1 MMDILRHFR
10 GYMGSRSYLLPLS
23 LIFSA
28 MSGLLSLVPYVF
40 IWLIA
45 RTLFSFK
52 VEIDY
57 QLVVEYS
64 LWAVGVT
71 IGSFVCYFI
80 SGTLAHLAA
89 FRVEINMRREA
100 MCALM
105 NMPMGFFEGKS
116 GGRMRKVIDENASET
131 HTFIAHILPDLM
143 GSIIAPIVVLVMIFV
158 FDYRLGIACLIPIIL
173 ALLIIFSMMDP
184 KSNDFQ
190 RRYLLALEEM
200 SGEAV
205 EYVRGIPV
213 VKVFQQTIYS
223 FKRFYKSIISYRD
236 LVSHYTGRLRARM
249 ILYQMLI
256 HAIPYFLIPTS
267 IFIVHH
273 EGDYSLT
280 IADTLLYLL
289 LAPVLTTSIM
299 KVMNLQYT
307 LFNARQAISR
317 VEELTQSGE
326 PMVEDEDSSIPQH
339 FDLHFEGVSFRYP
352 GATSD
357 ALQDISF
364 HVPEGKVCALV
375 GPSGSGKTTIARL
388 VPRFWDPM
396 GGGIFIGGID
406 VKNIA
411 KTELMREVSFA
422 FQDARLF
429 KTTLRENI
437 IYGSPHASEADIA
450 RVIRLS
456 QCEEI
461 VQRLPQGLMTPIG
474 GEHGVYL
481 SGGEQQRIALA
492 RALLKDAPIIVL
504 DEATA
509 FADPE
514 NEHLIQRALSEL
526 IRGKTALMIAHRLTS
541 IQHVDCI
548 LVLDHGRIVERGTHD
563 ELLAQQG
570 LYSRMWAE
578 YQQAISWNI

>member
-1 MMDILRHFR
+1 
-10 GYMGSRSYLLPLS
+10 MGSRSYLLPLS

-64 LWAVGVT
+64 LWAVGMT

-100 MCALM
+100 MRALM

-173 ALLIIFSMMDP
+173 ALLIISSMMDP

-307 LFNARQAISR
+307 LFNAKQAISR
-317 VEELTQSGE
+317 VEELTQSSE
-326 PMVEDEDSSIPQH
+326 PMAEVEDSSIPQR

-364 HVPEGKVCALV
+364 HVPEGKIYALV
-375 GPSGSGKTTIARL
+375 GPSGSGKTTVARL

-411 KTELMREVSFA
+411 KTELMREVAFA

-461 VQRLPQGLMTPIG
+461 VQRLPQGRMTPIG

-492 RALLKDAPIIVL
+492 RALLKDAPIVVL

-526 IRGKTALMIAHRLTS
+526 MRGKTALMIAHRLTS

-548 LVLDHGRIVERGTHD
+548 LVLDHGRIAERGTHD

>member
-1 MMDILRHFR
+1 
-10 GYMGSRSYLLPLS
+10 MGSRSYLLPLS

-28 MSGLLSLVPYVF
+28 MSGLLSLLPYVF

-45 RTLFSFK
+45 RVLFSFK

-57 QLVVEYS
+57 QLVVRYS
-64 LWAVGVT
+64 LWAVGT
-71 IGSFVCYFI
+71 TLGSLLCYFI
-80 SGTLAHLAA
+80 SGMLAHLAA
-89 FRVEINMRREA
+89 FRVEVNMRHRA
-100 MCALM
+100 MRSLM

-131 HTFIAHILPDLM
+131 HAFIAHVLPDLM
-143 GSIIAPIVVLVMIFV
+143 GSIVAPLVVLVMIFV
-158 FDYRLGIACLIPIIL
+158 FDYRLGIACIIPIIL
-173 ALLIIFSMMDP
+173 AILVIASMMDP
-184 KSNDFQ
+184 RTNDFQ

-200 SGEAV
+200 SEEAV

-223 FKRFYKSIISYRD
+223 FKRFHQSIISYRD
-236 LVSHYTGRLRARM
+236 LVTRYTGRLRARM
-249 ILYQMLI
+249 ILYQMFI
-256 HAIPYFLIPTS
+256 HAIPYVLIPTA
-267 IFIVHH
+267 ILIVRHD
-273 EGDYSLT
+273 GDYSQT

-307 LFNARQAISR
+307 LFNAGEAITR
-317 VEELTQSGE
+317 VEALTQSGTPLE
-326 PMVEDEDSSIPQH
+326 ELEDSSIPQH

-364 HVPEGKVCALV
+364 HVPEGKIYALV

-388 VPRFWDPM
+388 VPRFWDPTV
-396 GGGIFIGGID
+396 GGIFIGGID

-474 GEHGVYL
+474 GEHGIYL

-492 RALLKDAPIIVL
+492 RALLKDAPIVVL

-526 IRGKTALMIAHRLTS
+526 MRGKTALMIAHRLTS
-541 IQHVDCI
+541 IRHVDCI

-563 ELLAQQG
+563 ELLAQGG
-570 LYSRMWAE
+570 LYSQMWEE

>member
-1 MMDILRHFR
+1 
-10 GYMGSRSYLLPLS
+10 MGSRSYLLPLS

-28 MSGLLSLVPYVF
+28 MSGLLSLLPYVF

-45 RTLFSFK
+45 RVLFSFK

-57 QLVVEYS
+57 QLVVRYS
-64 LWAVGVT
+64 LWAVGT
-71 IGSFVCYFI
+71 TLGSLLCYFI
-80 SGTLAHLAA
+80 SGMLAHLAA
-89 FRVEINMRREA
+89 FRVEVNMRHRA
-100 MCALM
+100 MRSLM

-131 HTFIAHILPDLM
+131 HAFIAHVLPDLM
-143 GSIIAPIVVLVMIFV
+143 GSIVAPLVVLVMIFV
-158 FDYRLGIACLIPIIL
+158 FDYRLGIACIIPIIL
-173 ALLIIFSMMDP
+173 AILVIASMMDP
-184 KSNDFQ
+184 RTNDFQ

-213 VKVFQQTIYS
+213 VKVFQQTIYT

-280 IADTLLYLL
+280 IADTLLFLL

-364 HVPEGKVCALV
+364 HVPEGKIYALV

-388 VPRFWDPM
+388 VPRFWDPTA
-396 GGGIFIGGID
+396 GGVFIGGID

-422 FQDARLF
+422 FQHARLF

-474 GEHGVYL
+474 GEHGIYL

-492 RALLKDAPIIVL
+492 RALLKDAPIVVL

-526 IRGKTALMIAHRLTS
+526 MRGKTALMIAHRLTS
-541 IQHVDCI
+541 IRHVDCI

-563 ELLAQQG
+563 ELLAQGG
-570 LYSRMWAE
+570 LYSQMWEE

>member
-1 MMDILRHFR
+1 
-10 GYMGSRSYLLPLS
+10 MGSRSYLLPLS

-57 QLVVEYS
+57 QLVVESS
-64 LWAVGVT
+64 LWAVGMT

-100 MCALM
+100 MRALM

-173 ALLIIFSMMDP
+173 ALLIISSMMDP

-307 LFNARQAISR
+307 LFNAKQAISR
-317 VEELTQSGE
+317 VEELTQSSE
-326 PMVEDEDSSIPQH
+326 PMAEVEDSSIPQR

-364 HVPEGKVCALV
+364 HVPEGKIYALV
-375 GPSGSGKTTIARL
+375 GPSGSGKTTVARL

-411 KTELMREVSFA
+411 KTELMREVAFA

-492 RALLKDAPIIVL
+492 RALLKDAPIVVL

-526 IRGKTALMIAHRLTS
+526 MRGKTALMIAHRLTS

-548 LVLDHGRIVERGTHD
+548 LVLDHGRIAERGTHD

>member
-1 MMDILRHFR
+1 
-10 GYMGSRSYLLPLS
+10 MGSRSYLLPLS

-28 MSGLLSLVPYVF
+28 MSGLLSLLPYVF

-45 RTLFSFK
+45 RVLFSFK

-57 QLVVEYS
+57 QLVVRYS
-64 LWAVGVT
+64 LWAVGT
-71 IGSFVCYFI
+71 TLGSLLCYFI
-80 SGTLAHLAA
+80 SGMLAHLAA
-89 FRVEINMRREA
+89 FRVEVNMRHRA
-100 MCALM
+100 MRSLM

-131 HTFIAHILPDLM
+131 HAFIAHVLPDLM
-143 GSIIAPIVVLVMIFV
+143 GSIVAPLVVLVMIFV
-158 FDYRLGIACLIPIIL
+158 FDYRLGIACIIPIIL
-173 ALLIIFSMMDP
+173 AILVIASMMDP
-184 KSNDFQ
+184 RTNDFQ

-200 SGEAV
+200 SEEAV

-223 FKRFYKSIISYRD
+223 FKRFHQSIISYRD
-236 LVSHYTGRLRARM
+236 LVTRYTGRLRARM
-249 ILYQMLI
+249 ILYQMFI
-256 HAIPYFLIPTS
+256 HAIPYVLIPTA
-267 IFIVHH
+267 ILIVRHD
-273 EGDYSLT
+273 GDYSQT

-307 LFNARQAISR
+307 LFNAGEAITR
-317 VEELTQSGE
+317 VEALTHLGTPLEE
-326 PMVEDEDSSIPQH
+326 PEDSSIPQH

-364 HVPEGKVCALV
+364 HVPEGKIYALV

-388 VPRFWDPM
+388 VPRFWDPTA
-396 GGGIFIGGID
+396 GGVFIGGID

-411 KTELMREVSFA
+411 KTELMREVSFT

-429 KTTLRENI
+429 KTTSRENI

-474 GEHGVYL
+474 GEHGIYL

-492 RALLKDAPIIVL
+492 RALLKDAPIVVL

-526 IRGKTALMIAHRLTS
+526 MRGKTALMIAHRLTS
-541 IQHVDCI
+541 IRHVDCI

-563 ELLAQQG
+563 ELLAQGG
-570 LYSRMWAE
+570 LYSQMWEE

>member
-1 MMDILRHFR
+1 
-10 GYMGSRSYLLPLS
+10 MGSRSYLLPLS

-100 MCALM
+100 MRALM

-173 ALLIIFSMMDP
+173 ALLIIVSMMDP

-326 PMVEDEDSSIPQH
+326 PMAEDEDSSIPQR

-364 HVPEGKVCALV
+364 HVPEGKIYALV
-375 GPSGSGKTTIARL
+375 GPSGSGKTTVARL

-422 FQDARLF
+422 FQEARLF

-492 RALLKDAPIIVL
+492 RALLKDAPIVVL

-514 NEHLIQRALSEL
+514 SEHLIQRALSEL
-526 IRGKTALMIAHRLTS
+526 MRGKTALMIAHRLTS

>member
-1 MMDILRHFR
+1 
-10 GYMGSRSYLLPLS
+10 MGSRSYLLPLS

-64 LWAVGVT
+64 LWAVGMT

-100 MCALM
+100 MRALM

-173 ALLIIFSMMDP
+173 ALLIISSMMDP

-307 LFNARQAISR
+307 LFNAKQAISR
-317 VEELTQSGE
+317 VEELTQSSE
-326 PMVEDEDSSIPQH
+326 PMAEVEDSSIPQR

-364 HVPEGKVCALV
+364 HVPEGKIYALV
-375 GPSGSGKTTIARL
+375 GPSGSGKTTVARL

-411 KTELMREVSFA
+411 KTELMREVAFA

-492 RALLKDAPIIVL
+492 RALLKDAPIVVL

-526 IRGKTALMIAHRLTS
+526 MRGKTALMIAHRLTS

-548 LVLDHGRIVERGTHD
+548 LVLDHGRIAERGTHD

>member
-1 MMDILRHFR
+1 
-10 GYMGSRSYLLPLS
+10 MGSRSYLLPLS

-28 MSGLLSLVPYVF
+28 MSGLLSLLPYVF

-45 RTLFSFK
+45 RVLFSFK

-57 QLVVEYS
+57 QLVVRYS
-64 LWAVGVT
+64 LWAVGT
-71 IGSFVCYFI
+71 TLGSLLCYFI
-80 SGTLAHLAA
+80 SGMLAHLAA
-89 FRVEINMRREA
+89 FRVEVNMRHRA
-100 MCALM
+100 MRSLM

-131 HTFIAHILPDLM
+131 HAFIAHVLPDLM
-143 GSIIAPIVVLVMIFV
+143 GSIVAPLVVLVMIFV
-158 FDYRLGIACLIPIIL
+158 FDYRLGIACIIPIIL
-173 ALLIIFSMMDP
+173 AILVIASMMDP
-184 KSNDFQ
+184 RTNDFQ

-200 SGEAV
+200 SEEAV

-223 FKRFYKSIISYRD
+223 FKRFHQSIISYRD
-236 LVSHYTGRLRARM
+236 LVTRYTGRLRARM
-249 ILYQMLI
+249 ILYQMFI
-256 HAIPYFLIPTS
+256 HAIPYVLIPTA
-267 IFIVHH
+267 ILIVRHD
-273 EGDYSLT
+273 GDYSQT

-299 KVMNLQYT
+299 KVMYLQYT
-307 LFNARQAISR
+307 LFNAGEAITR
-317 VEELTQSGE
+317 VEALTQSGTPLEE
-326 PMVEDEDSSIPQH
+326 PEDSSTPQH

-364 HVPEGKVCALV
+364 HVPEGKIYALV

-388 VPRFWDPM
+388 VPRFWDPTA
-396 GGGIFIGGID
+396 GGVFIGGID

-474 GEHGVYL
+474 GEHGIYL

-492 RALLKDAPIIVL
+492 RALLKDAPIVVL

-526 IRGKTALMIAHRLTS
+526 MRGKTALMIAHRLTS
-541 IQHVDCI
+541 IRHVDCI

-563 ELLAQQG
+563 ELLAQGG
-570 LYSRMWAE
+570 LYSQMWEE

>member
-1 MMDILRHFR
+1 
-10 GYMGSRSYLLPLS
+10 MGSRSYLLPLS

-64 LWAVGVT
+64 LWAVGMT

-100 MCALM
+100 MRALM

-173 ALLIIFSMMDP
+173 ALLIISSMMDP

-307 LFNARQAISR
+307 LFNAKQAISR
-317 VEELTQSGE
+317 VEELTQSSE
-326 PMVEDEDSSIPQH
+326 PMAEVEDSSIPQR

-364 HVPEGKVCALV
+364 HVPEGKIYALV
-375 GPSGSGKTTIARL
+375 GPSGSGKTTVARL

-492 RALLKDAPIIVL
+492 RALLKDAPIVVL

-526 IRGKTALMIAHRLTS
+526 MRGKTALMIAHRLTS

-548 LVLDHGRIVERGTHD
+548 LVLDHGRIAERGTHD

>member
-1 MMDILRHFR
+1 
-10 GYMGSRSYLLPLS
+10 MGSRSYLLPLS

-64 LWAVGVT
+64 LWAVGMT

-100 MCALM
+100 MRALM

-173 ALLIIFSMMDP
+173 ALLIISSMMDP

-307 LFNARQAISR
+307 LFNAKQAISR
-317 VEELTQSGE
+317 VEELTQSSE
-326 PMVEDEDSSIPQH
+326 PMAEVEDSSIPQR

-364 HVPEGKVCALV
+364 HVPEGKIYALV
-375 GPSGSGKTTIARL
+375 GPSGSGKTTVARL

-411 KTELMREVSFA
+411 KTELMREVAFA

-481 SGGEQQRIALA
+481 SGGGQQRIALA
-492 RALLKDAPIIVL
+492 RALLKDAPIVVL

-526 IRGKTALMIAHRLTS
+526 MRGKTALMIAHRLTS

-548 LVLDHGRIVERGTHD
+548 LVLDHGRIAERGTHD

>member
-1 MMDILRHFR
+1 
-10 GYMGSRSYLLPLS
+10 MGSRSYLLPLS

-28 MSGLLSLVPYVF
+28 MSGLLSLLPYVF

-45 RTLFSFK
+45 RVLFSFK

-57 QLVVEYS
+57 QLVVRYS
-64 LWAVGVT
+64 LWAVGT
-71 IGSFVCYFI
+71 TLGSLLCYFI
-80 SGTLAHLAA
+80 SGMLAHLAA
-89 FRVEINMRREA
+89 FRVEVNMRHRA
-100 MCALM
+100 MRSLM

-131 HTFIAHILPDLM
+131 HTFIAHVLPDLM
-143 GSIIAPIVVLVMIFV
+143 GSIVAPLVVLVMIFV
-158 FDYRLGIACLIPIIL
+158 FDYRLGIACIIPIIL
-173 ALLIIFSMMDP
+173 AILVIASMMDP
-184 KSNDFQ
+184 RTNDFQ

-200 SGEAV
+200 SEEAV

-223 FKRFYKSIISYRD
+223 FKRFHQSIISYRD
-236 LVSHYTGRLRARM
+236 LVTRYTGRLRARM
-249 ILYQMLI
+249 ILYQMFI
-256 HAIPYFLIPTS
+256 HAIPYVLIPTA
-267 IFIVHH
+267 ILIVRHD
-273 EGDYSLT
+273 GDYSQT

-307 LFNARQAISR
+307 LFNAGEAITR
-317 VEELTQSGE
+317 VEALTQSGTPLKE
-326 PMVEDEDSSIPQH
+326 PEDSSIPQH

-364 HVPEGKVCALV
+364 HVPEGKIYALV

-388 VPRFWDPM
+388 VPRFWDPTA
-396 GGGIFIGGID
+396 GGVFIGGID

-474 GEHGVYL
+474 GEHGIYL

-492 RALLKDAPIIVL
+492 RALLKDAPIVVL

-526 IRGKTALMIAHRLTS
+526 MRGKTALMIAHRLTS
-541 IQHVDCI
+541 IRHVDCI

-563 ELLAQQG
+563 ELLAQGG
-570 LYSRMWAE
+570 LYSQMWEE

>member
-1 MMDILRHFR
+1 MMDILRRFR

-280 IADTLLYLL
+280 IADTLL
-289 LAPVLTTSIM
+289 
-299 KVMNLQYT
+299 
-307 LFNARQAISR
+307 
-317 VEELTQSGE
+317 
-326 PMVEDEDSSIPQH
+326 
-339 FDLHFEGVSFRYP
+339 
-352 GATSD
+352 
-357 ALQDISF
+357 
-364 HVPEGKVCALV
+364 
-375 GPSGSGKTTIARL
+375 
-388 VPRFWDPM
+388 
-396 GGGIFIGGID
+396 
-406 VKNIA
+406 
-411 KTELMREVSFA
+411 
-422 FQDARLF
+422 
-429 KTTLRENI
+429 
-437 IYGSPHASEADIA
+437 
-450 RVIRLS
+450 
-456 QCEEI
+456 
-461 VQRLPQGLMTPIG
+461 
-474 GEHGVYL
+474 
-481 SGGEQQRIALA
+481 
-492 RALLKDAPIIVL
+492 
-504 DEATA
+504 
-509 FADPE
+509 
-514 NEHLIQRALSEL
+514 
-526 IRGKTALMIAHRLTS
+526 
-541 IQHVDCI
+541 
-548 LVLDHGRIVERGTHD
+548 
-563 ELLAQQG
+563 
-570 LYSRMWAE
+570 
-578 YQQAISWNI
+578 